1 MDVRVN
7 LPDLLH
13 TTCHLSSSCT
23 TITCCI
29 NVPEFVRSFSVVV
42 DIESNNNVG
51 HISLEGKNE
60 ELVFREDRRLHTGR
74 QSLNGLV
81 NLE

>member
-1 MDVRVN
+1 MD
-7 LPDLLH
+7 LPDLLYS
-13 TTCHLSSSCT
+13 TCHLSSSCT

-29 NVPEFVRSFSVVV
+29 HISEFVRSFSVVV
-42 DIESNNNVG
+42 DIESGNNMG
-51 HISLEGKNE
+51 HISLEGKHE